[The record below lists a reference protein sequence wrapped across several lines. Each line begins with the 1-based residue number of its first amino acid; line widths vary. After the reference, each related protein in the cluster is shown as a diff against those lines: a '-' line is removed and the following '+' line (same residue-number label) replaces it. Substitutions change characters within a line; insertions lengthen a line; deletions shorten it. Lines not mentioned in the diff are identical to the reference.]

1 MIKLQKNYDTRL
13 RRYEHIGFIHLSLPL
28 LNPFFAPHLLSAN
41 RNQQITMQNK
51 STYKTTLD
59 EMFAL
64 QRFGIKLGLTTI
76 RNILKNLGNPQN
88 QYACIHIAG
97 TNGKGS
103 IASGLSAILQAAGFR
118 TGLYT
123 SPHLI
128 DFNERITVNNRQ
140 ISDKRVVE
148 AYHKVKSVHRGKR
161 EPTFFEFTTAM
172 ALYEFA
178 AQKVDWA
185 IIETGMGG
193 RLDAT
198 NMVKPAVSIVS
209 NISLEHRMYLGN
221 TIAEIAGE
229 KGGIIKY
236 RTPVVTGARQRDA
249 VSVLESLAE
258 KKNAPIYRFGK
269 DFRVRRSNDSTFNYY
284 GLDHTWQNL
293 KTNLVGPH
301 QVDNASLVLAT
312 CETLIGKKKL
322 AITENNIRK
331 GLNNINWPG
340 RLEFVSQSPRILL
353 DGAHNLAAA
362 RNLARFLRD
371 SMPQASITL
380 VAGILDDK
388 PYKAMLQPLMKLC
401 KRVIVTRPLID
412 RALEPDVLYDVAKQV
427 VKNVRQFPSVEE
439 AVKHAVKTVK
449 PDEVIC
455 IAGSLYVVGEAK
467 QALEKLL

>member
-1 MIKLQKNYDTRL
+1 MQK
-13 RRYEHIGFIHLSLPL
+13 E
-28 LNPFFAPHLLSAN
+28 SAY
-41 RNQQITMQNK
+41 RA
-51 STYKTTLD
+51 TLD

-76 RNILKNLGNPQN
+76 RKILKNLGNPQN

-128 DFNERITVNNRQ
+128 DFNERITINNQQ

-178 AQKVDWA
+178 AQDVDWA

-198 NMVKPAVSIVS
+198 NMVKPAVSIIS

-229 KGGIIKY
+229 KGGIIKKGI
-236 RTPVVTGARQRDA
+236 PVVTGARQTDA
-249 VSVLESLAE
+249 VSVLRSIAE
-258 KKNAPIYRFGK
+258 NKTAPFHCFGK
-269 DFRVRRSNDSTFNYY
+269 DFRVRRTNNQTFNYY
-284 GLDHTWQNL
+284 GLDHTWRHLQ
-293 KTNLVGPH
+293 TNLVGPH
-301 QVDNASLVLAT
+301 QMDNASLVLAA
-312 CETLIGKKKL
+312 CEALIRKKKL
-322 AITENNIRK
+322 RITENNIRK
-331 GLNNINWPG
+331 GLDSIVWPG
-340 RLEFVSQSPRILL
+340 RLEFMGQSPRILL

-371 SMPQASITL
+371 SIPQGNITL

-401 KRVIVTRPLID
+401 NRVIVTRPVID
-412 RALEPDVLYDVAKQV
+412 RALDPAVLYTVAKQV
-427 VKNVRQFPSVEE
+427 VKDVSQFPTVNE
-439 AVKHAVKTVK
+439 AVSHAVATAR
-449 PDEVIC
+449 PDELIC

-467 QALEKLL
+467 QALAKLEQVKE

>member
-1 MIKLQKNYDTRL
+1 MPK
-13 RRYEHIGFIHLSLPL
+13 
-28 LNPFFAPHLLSAN
+28 
-41 RNQQITMQNK
+41 K
-51 STYKTTLD
+51 SSYKATLD

-76 RNILKNLGNPQN
+76 RNILKSLGNPQH

-128 DFNERITVNNRQ
+128 DFNERITINNQQ

-161 EPTFFEFTTAM
+161 EPTFFEITTAM

-198 NMVKPAVSIVS
+198 NMVKPAVSIIS

-258 KKNAPIYRFGK
+258 KKKAPIFRFGR
-269 DFRVRRSNDSTFNYY
+269 DFRVRRSNDSTFTYY

-293 KTNLVGPH
+293 RTNLVGPH
-301 QVDNASLVLAT
+301 QVDNASLVLAA
-312 CETLIGKKKL
+312 CEALIRKKTLR
-322 AITENNIRK
+322 ITEDEIRK
-331 GLNNINWPG
+331 GISNINWPG
-340 RLEFVSQSPRILL
+340 RLEFVGQSPRILL

-362 RNLARFLRD
+362 RNLAKFLRD
-371 SMPQASITL
+371 NPPQGNITL

-401 KRVIVTRPLID
+401 KRVIVTRPVID
-412 RALEPDVLYDVAKQV
+412 RALDPAVLYTVAKQV
-427 VKNVRQFPSVEE
+427 VQDVSQFPTVDE
-439 AVKHAVKTVK
+439 AVSQAVATAQ
-449 PDEVIC
+449 PDDLIC

-467 QALEKLL
+467 QTLAKLKQVKG

>member
-1 MIKLQKNYDTRL
+1 M
-13 RRYEHIGFIHLSLPL
+13 
-28 LNPFFAPHLLSAN
+28 
-41 RNQQITMQNK
+41 
-51 STYKTTLD
+51 D

-148 AYHKVKSVHRGKR
+148 AYRKVKSVHRGKR

-198 NMVKPAVSIVS
+198 NMVKPAVSIIS

-258 KKNAPIYRFGK
+258 KKNAPIYRFGR

-301 QVDNASLVLAT
+301 QVDNASLVLAA
-312 CETLIGKKKL
+312 CEALIRKKKL

-331 GLNNINWPG
+331 GLKNINWPG
-340 RLEFVSQSPRILL
+340 RLELVGQSPRILL

-412 RALEPDVLYDVAKQV
+412 RALEPNVLYDVAKQV
-427 VKNVRQFPSVEE
+427 VKNVRQFPSVAE
-439 AVKHAVKTVK
+439 AVKHAVKTAK

-467 QALEKLL
+467 QTLAKLKQVEG

>member
-1 MIKLQKNYDTRL
+1 MVK
-13 RRYEHIGFIHLSLPL
+13 
-28 LNPFFAPHLLSAN
+28 
-41 RNQQITMQNK
+41 K
-51 STYKTTLD
+51 SKYTATLD

-64 QRFGIKLGLTTI
+64 QRFGIKLGLGTI

-88 QYACIHIAG
+88 RYACIHIAG

-103 IASGLSAILQAAGFR
+103 IASGLSTILQSAGYR
-118 TGLYT
+118 VGLYT

-128 DFNERITVNNRQ
+128 DFNERITVNSRQ
-140 ISDKRVVE
+140 ISNKRVVE
-148 AYHKVKSVHRGKR
+148 AYCRVKNAHKGKR
-161 EPTFFEFTTAM
+161 QPTFFEFTTAM
-172 ALYEFA
+172 ALDEFA
-178 AQKVDWA
+178 RQGVEWA

-198 NMVKPAVSIVS
+198 NMVKPAISIIS

-236 RTPVVTGARQRDA
+236 RTPVVTGARQPDA
-249 VSVLESLAE
+249 VSVLKSLAE
-258 KKNAPIYRFGK
+258 QKKAPFYRFGK
-269 DFRVRRSNDSTFNYY
+269 DFRVRRNSDQTFNYY
-284 GLDHTWQNL
+284 GIDRTWRHL
-293 KTNLVGPH
+293 KINLVGPH
-301 QVDNASLVLAT
+301 QVDNAGLVLAA
-312 CETLIGKKKL
+312 CEALVRKKKVN
-322 AITENNIRK
+322 ITEDHVRK
-331 GLNNINWPG
+331 GLNTINWPG
-340 RLEFVSQSPRILL
+340 RLEIVGQSPRILL

-371 SMPQASITL
+371 SLPKTSITL

-388 PYKAMLQPLMKLC
+388 PYQAMLLPLMKLC
-401 KRVIVTRPLID
+401 KKVIVTRPVID

-427 VKNVRQFPSVEE
+427 VRNVRQFPKVEE
-439 AVKHAVKTVK
+439 AVTFAVKTAK

-467 QALEKLL
+467 QALEKIL

>member
-1 MIKLQKNYDTRL
+1 MPK
-13 RRYEHIGFIHLSLPL
+13 
-28 LNPFFAPHLLSAN
+28 
-41 RNQQITMQNK
+41 K
-51 STYKTTLD
+51 SPYKATLD
-59 EMFAL
+59 EMFSL

-103 IASGLSAILQAAGFR
+103 IASGLAAILQTAGFR

-128 DFNERITVNNRQ
+128 DFNERITINNRQ
-140 ISDKRVVE
+140 TSNQRVVE
-148 AYHKVKSVHRGKR
+148 TYHTVKEAHKGTRQ
-161 EPTFFEFTTAM
+161 PTFFEVTTAM

-178 AQKVDWA
+178 NQGVEWA
-185 IIETGMGG
+185 SIETGMGG

-198 NMVKPAVSIVS
+198 NMVKPAVSVIS

-221 TIAEIAGE
+221 TITEIAGE

-249 VSVLESLAE
+249 ISVIESLAE
-258 KKNAPIYRFGK
+258 KKKASLYRLGK
-269 DFRVRRSNDSTFNYY
+269 NFRVRRNRDQTFNYY
-284 GLDHTWQNL
+284 GMDHTWRHL
-293 KTNLVGPH
+293 TTNLVGPH
-301 QVDNASLVLAT
+301 QVDNASLVLAA
-312 CETLIGKKKL
+312 CETLIRKKKL
-322 AITENNIRK
+322 NITGGHVRK
-331 GLNNINWPG
+331 GLNNISWPG
-340 RLEFVSQSPRILL
+340 RLEFVGQSPRILL

-371 SMPQASITL
+371 SLPKRNITL

-401 KRVIVTRPLID
+401 KRVIVTRPVID

-427 VKNVRQFPSVEE
+427 VRNVRQFPGVEE
-439 AVKHAVKTVK
+439 AVSYAVQTAK

-467 QALEKLL
+467 QALDRLK

>member
-1 MIKLQKNYDTRL
+1 MVK
-13 RRYEHIGFIHLSLPL
+13 
-28 LNPFFAPHLLSAN
+28 
-41 RNQQITMQNK
+41 K
-51 STYKTTLD
+51 SKYTATLD

-64 QRFGIKLGLTTI
+64 QRFGIKLGLATI

-88 QYACIHIAG
+88 RYDCIHIAG

-103 IASGLSAILQAAGFR
+103 IASGLSTILQAAGYR
-118 TGLYT
+118 VGLYT

-128 DFNERITVNNRQ
+128 DFNERIIVNSRQ

-148 AYHKVKSVHRGKR
+148 AYRRVKNAHKGKR
-161 EPTFFEFTTAM
+161 QPTFFEFTTAM
-172 ALYEFA
+172 ALDEFA
-178 AQKVDWA
+178 HQGVEWA

-198 NMVKPAVSIVS
+198 NMVKPAVSIIS

-236 RTPVVTGARQRDA
+236 RTPVVTGARQPDA

-258 KKNAPIYRFGK
+258 QKKAPLYRFGK
-269 DFRVRRSNDSTFNYY
+269 DFRVRRNKDQTFNYY
-284 GLDHTWQNL
+284 GADHTWRHL
-293 KTNLVGPH
+293 KINLVGPH
-301 QVDNASLVLAT
+301 QVDNAGLVLAA
-312 CETLIGKKKL
+312 CEALLRKKRVN
-322 AITENNIRK
+322 ITEDHVRK
-331 GLNNINWPG
+331 GLNTINWPG
-340 RLEFVSQSPRILL
+340 RLEIVGQSPRILL

-371 SMPQASITL
+371 SLPKTSITL

-388 PYKAMLQPLMKLC
+388 PYKAMLLPLMKLC
-401 KRVIVTRPLID
+401 KRVIVTRPAID
-412 RALEPDVLYDVAKQV
+412 RALEPDVLYGVAKQV
-427 VKNVRQFPSVEE
+427 VRNVRQFPNVEE
-439 AVKHAVKTVK
+439 AVNFAVKTAK

-467 QALEKLL
+467 QALDKLL

>member
-1 MIKLQKNYDTRL
+1 MPK
-13 RRYEHIGFIHLSLPL
+13 
-28 LNPFFAPHLLSAN
+28 
-41 RNQQITMQNK
+41 K
-51 STYKTTLD
+51 SPYKATLD
-59 EMFAL
+59 EMFSL

-103 IASGLSAILQAAGFR
+103 IASGLAAILQTAGFR

-128 DFNERITVNNRQ
+128 DFNERITINNRQ
-140 ISDKRVVE
+140 TSNKRVVE
-148 AYHKVKSVHRGKR
+148 TYHKVKEAHKGKR
-161 EPTFFEFTTAM
+161 QPTFFEFTTAM

-178 AQKVDWA
+178 NQGVEWA

-198 NMVKPAVSIVS
+198 NMVKPAVSVIS

-221 TIAEIAGE
+221 TITEIAGE

-249 VSVLESLAE
+249 ISVIESLAE
-258 KKNAPIYRFGK
+258 KKKASLYRLGK
-269 DFRVRRSNDSTFNYY
+269 NFRVRRNRDQTFNYY
-284 GLDHTWQNL
+284 GMDHTWRHL
-293 KTNLVGPH
+293 TTNLVGPH
-301 QVDNASLVLAT
+301 QVDNASLVLAA
-312 CETLIGKKKL
+312 CETLIRKKKL
-322 AITENNIRK
+322 NITGSHVRK
-331 GLNNINWPG
+331 GLNNISWPG
-340 RLEFVSQSPRILL
+340 RLEFVGQSPRILL

-371 SMPQASITL
+371 SLPKRNITL

-401 KRVIVTRPLID
+401 KRVIVTRPVID

-427 VKNVRQFPSVEE
+427 VRNVRQFPGVEE
-439 AVKHAVKTVK
+439 AVSYAVQTAK

>member
-1 MIKLQKNYDTRL
+1 MGKR
-13 RRYEHIGFIHLSLPL
+13 
-28 LNPFFAPHLLSAN
+28 
-41 RNQQITMQNK
+41 K
-51 STYKTTLD
+51 STYKATLD

-64 QRFGIKLGLTTI
+64 QRFGIKLGLATI

-103 IASGLSAILQAAGFR
+103 IASGLSAILQAAGYR

-128 DFNERITVNNRQ
+128 DFNERITVNSRQ
-140 ISDKRVVE
+140 ISNKRVVE
-148 AYHKVKSVHRGKR
+148 AYHKVKKAHRGKR
-161 EPTFFEFTTAM
+161 QPTFFEFTTAM

-178 AQKVDWA
+178 DQGVDCA

-198 NMVKPAVSIVS
+198 NMVKPAVSIIS

-236 RTPVVTGARQRDA
+236 RVPVVTGARQRDA
-249 VSVLESLAE
+249 VSMLESLAE
-258 KKNAPIYRFGK
+258 KKKAPFYRFGK
-269 DFRVRRSNDSTFNYY
+269 DFRVRRNSGQTFNYY
-284 GLDHTWQNL
+284 GMDHTWRNL
-293 KTNLVGPH
+293 RTNLVGPH
-301 QVDNASLVLAT
+301 QVDNASLVLAA
-312 CETLIGKKKL
+312 CEALVRKKKFKL
-322 AITENNIRK
+322 SEGHIRK
-331 GLNNINWPG
+331 GLSKINWPG
-340 RLEFVSQSPRILL
+340 RLEFVGQAPRILL

-371 SMPQASITL
+371 SLPKTNITL

-388 PYKAMLQPLMKLC
+388 PYKAMLQPLMRLC
-401 KRVIVTRPLID
+401 KKVIVTRPAID

-427 VKNVRQFPSVEE
+427 VRNVRQFPNVEE
-439 AVKHAVKTVK
+439 AVSHAVKTAK

-455 IAGSLYVVGEAK
+455 VAGSLYVVGEAK
-467 QALEKLL
+467 QALDKLL

>member
-1 MIKLQKNYDTRL
+1 
-13 RRYEHIGFIHLSLPL
+13 
-28 LNPFFAPHLLSAN
+28 
-41 RNQQITMQNK
+41 
-51 STYKTTLD
+51 
-59 EMFAL
+59 MFAL

-76 RNILKNLGNPQN
+76 RNILKSLGNPQH
-88 QYACIHIAG
+88 QYTCIHIAG

-103 IASGLSAILQAAGFR
+103 IASGLSTILQAAGFR

-128 DFNERITVNNRQ
+128 DFNERITINNQQ

-178 AQKVDWA
+178 VQKVDWA

-198 NMVKPAVSIVS
+198 NMVKPAVSIIS

-258 KKNAPIYRFGK
+258 KKKAPIYRFGRN
-269 DFRVRRSNDSTFNYY
+269 FRVRRSSDSTFTYY
-284 GLDHTWQNL
+284 GLDHTWHNL
-293 KTNLVGPH
+293 RTNLVGPH
-301 QVDNASLVLAT
+301 QVDNASLVLAA
-312 CETLIGKKKL
+312 CEALIRKKAL
-322 AITENNIRK
+322 SITEDDIRK

-340 RLEFVSQSPRILL
+340 RLEFVGQSPRILL

-371 SMPQASITL
+371 SMPEGNITL

-401 KRVIVTRPLID
+401 KRVIVTRPVID
-412 RALEPDVLYDVAKQV
+412 RALDPAVLYTVAKQV
-427 VKNVRQFPSVEE
+427 VQDVSQFSTVDE
-439 AVKHAVKTVK
+439 AVSHAVATAQ
-449 PDEVIC
+449 PDELIC

-467 QALEKLL
+467 QTLVKLKQVEG

>member
-1 MIKLQKNYDTRL
+1 MGKR
-13 RRYEHIGFIHLSLPL
+13 
-28 LNPFFAPHLLSAN
+28 
-41 RNQQITMQNK
+41 K
-51 STYKTTLD
+51 STYKATLD

-64 QRFGIKLGLTTI
+64 QRFGIKLGLATI

-103 IASGLSAILQAAGFR
+103 IASGLSAILQAAGYR

-128 DFNERITVNNRQ
+128 DFNERITVNSRQ
-140 ISDKRVVE
+140 ISNKRVVE
-148 AYHKVKSVHRGKR
+148 AYHKVKKAHRGKR
-161 EPTFFEFTTAM
+161 QPTFFEFTTAM

-178 AQKVDWA
+178 DQGVDCA

-198 NMVKPAVSIVS
+198 NMVKPAVSIIS

-236 RTPVVTGARQRDA
+236 RVPVVTGARQRDA
-249 VSVLESLAE
+249 VSMLESLAE
-258 KKNAPIYRFGK
+258 KKKAPLYRFGK
-269 DFRVRRSNDSTFNYY
+269 DFRVRRNSGQTFNYY
-284 GLDHTWQNL
+284 GMDHTWRNL
-293 KTNLVGPH
+293 RTNLVGPH
-301 QVDNASLVLAT
+301 QVDNASLVLAA
-312 CETLIGKKKL
+312 CEALVRKKKFKL
-322 AITENNIRK
+322 SEGHIRK
-331 GLNNINWPG
+331 GLSKINWPG
-340 RLEFVSQSPRILL
+340 RLEFVGQAPRILL

-371 SMPQASITL
+371 SLPKTNITL

-388 PYKAMLQPLMKLC
+388 PYKAMLQPLMRLC
-401 KRVIVTRPLID
+401 KKVIVTRPAID

-427 VKNVRQFPSVEE
+427 VRNVRQFPNVEE
-439 AVKHAVKTVK
+439 AVSHAVKTAK

-455 IAGSLYVVGEAK
+455 VAGSLYVVGEAK
-467 QALEKLL
+467 QALDKLL